1 MRREFDVA
9 VGDIAVGLDPDL
21 YPLLASTQTVSG
33 GSNVIGVQDPTL
45 DRLLATARAPGT
57 EAERKEA
64 YTKLQEH
71 LAKNLYVLPL
81 AFADETTVVHE
92 VVAGPVVRQV
102 SDPSDRFWDVLT
114 WRLADDR

>member
-1 MRREFDVA
+1 MQREFDVA

-21 YPLLASTQTVSG
+21 YPLLASTQTLSG
-33 GSNVIGVQDPTL
+33 GAGIMGVQDPTL
-45 DRLLATARAPGT
+45 DQLHNSGPRAGHGRGAEGRLHQAPGASDEEPVRAPLGV
-57 EAERKEA
+57 RGRDDGG
-64 YTKLQEH
+64 
-71 LAKNLYVLPL
+71 P
-81 AFADETTVVHE
+81 D